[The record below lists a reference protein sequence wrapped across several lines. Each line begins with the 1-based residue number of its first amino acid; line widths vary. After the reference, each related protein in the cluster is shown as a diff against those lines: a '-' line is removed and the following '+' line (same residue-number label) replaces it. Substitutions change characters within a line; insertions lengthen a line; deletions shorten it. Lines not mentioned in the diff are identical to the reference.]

1 MRQLYLVLLVL
12 FSLTASAE
20 NKIHPVFQNNPA
32 ENFLTL
38 FFIPSPYP
46 IDWSNPQNL
55 LKSQIQNQFSG
66 KERKL
71 GHVNVHLSCQNES
84 DELTGMS
91 SSNLNSKTQ
100 LIFHGAGMGILWHSF
115 AGKVEDKT
123 DLMQELPQYIDEKRL
138 SFLKI
143 KISQSNCQK
152 LKKYLKEY
160 RENNVGRNYGLYNR
174 PRYGEG
180 AGCSAFGASFLDIA
194 QILGDESKIWMSEI
208 LVPEKL
214 LGPPIRDRYV
224 GLWEV
229 YAAQKWADPSEP
241 HEKIVFW
248 EPDKMHQWLI
258 QTRAAIAQSPTGA
271 KFQIK
276 DIAGAP
282 GLFIDLSFVEA
293 QDSPIWIQ
301 ARDDRYYNFHQML
314 KPSAEPSPR

>member
-1 MRQLYLVLLVL
+1 MRQLYLFILMTL
-12 FSLTASAE
+12 SLSGMAE
-20 NKIHPVFQNNPA
+20 NKIHPIFQNDSN

-38 FFIPSPYP
+38 FFIPSPYA
-46 IDWSNPQNL
+46 IDWSGPQNL
-55 LKSQIQNQFSG
+55 LKSQIKNQFSG
-66 KERKL
+66 QARKL
-71 GHVNVHLSCQNES
+71 GHVNVHLSCQKEM
-84 DELTGMS
+84 DDLTGMA

-100 LIFHGAGMGILWHSF
+100 LILHGAGMGILWHSF
-115 AGKVEDKT
+115 EGKVEDKAE
-123 DLMQELPQYIDEKRL
+123 LIQELPHYISEKRL
-138 SFLKI
+138 SMLKV
-143 KISQSNCQK
+143 KISQTNCQK

-194 QILGDESKIWMSEI
+194 QILGDESKMWMSEI

-229 YAAQKWADPSEP
+229 YSTLNWAKPEEP

-258 QTRAAIAQSPTGA
+258 NTREAIQKNPSGA

-276 DIAGAP
+276 DIAGTP
-282 GLFIDLSFVEA
+282 GLYIDLSMIEA
-293 QDSPIWIQ
+293 HDTPIWIQ
-301 ARDDRYYNFHQML
+301 ARDDRYNNFHQL
-314 KPSAEPSPR
+314 LNPKAEPSPR